1 METMALAAH
10 LGAGNVCEGA
20 AVGMCMDFRFS
31 IPTPLEHFESLVSS
45 DDGFPLLEA
54 AAAVACIEYPQLD
67 TQQVLNEVDQLLGQ
81 LMESRDANSR
91 SALTR
96 LKALNHRFYVDWG
109 FQGNS
114 NDFYA
119 LDNSCLNA
127 VLHRRR
133 GIPVSLAVIW
143 LELASALQLP
153 AHGICF
159 PGHFLLKVSVAE
171 GQIVLDP
178 LSGQSFSSNMLAEM
192 LEPMQKAFH
201 RVDEDDVPLG
211 LYLQAASPRD
221 IIVRMLSNLKEVYRS
236 DKSWAKLI
244 EVQNR
249 LLVLQPS
256 EWTELRDR
264 GLAYAELGV
273 HDRAREDLQQYLNQT
288 GSPADAAHI
297 RAALL
302 DLQRM

>member
-1 METMALAAH
+1 
-10 LGAGNVCEGA
+10 
-20 AVGMCMDFRFS
+20 MDFNFS
-31 IPTPLEHFESLVSS
+31 IPTPLEHFASLVQS
-45 DDGFPLLEA
+45 DDDFPLLEA
-54 AAAVACIEYPQLD
+54 AAALACIEYPQLD
-67 TQQVLNEVDQLLGQ
+67 IQEVVNDVDKLMGQ
-81 LMESRDANSR
+81 LRDSRDAQSR

-96 LKALNHRFYVDWG
+96 LKALNQRFYADWG
-109 FQGNS
+109 FQGNP

-119 LDNSCLNA
+119 PENSCLNA

-133 GIPVSLAVIW
+133 GIPVALAVIW
-143 LELASALQLP
+143 LELAGELQLP

-178 LSGQSFSSNMLAEM
+178 LSGQSFSSTMLAEM

-211 LYLQAASPRD
+211 LYLQAATSRD
-221 IIVRMLSNLKEVYRS
+221 IIVRMLSNLKEIYRS
-236 DKSWAKLI
+236 DKSWAKLV

-249 LLVLQPS
+249 LLIVQPT
-256 EWTELRDR
+256 EWVELRDR

-273 HDRAREDLQQYLNQT
+273 HDRAREDLQQYLNHS
-288 GSPADAAHI
+288 GNPDDAAQI
-297 RAALL
+297 RAALAE
-302 DLQRM
+302 LQ

>member
-1 METMALAAH
+1 
-10 LGAGNVCEGA
+10 
-20 AVGMCMDFRFS
+20 MDFSFS
-31 IPTPLEHFESLVSS
+31 VPTPLEHFASLVQR
-45 DDGFPLLEA
+45 DEDFPLLEA
-54 AAAVACIEYPQLD
+54 AAAIACIEYPQLD
-67 TQQVLNEVDQLLGQ
+67 IQQVVTEVDQLLYRVQ
-81 LMESRDANSR
+81 HSREANSR
-91 SALTR
+91 SALIR
-96 LKALNHRFYVDWG
+96 LKALNQCFYADWG
-109 FQGNS
+109 FRGNP

-119 LDNSCLNA
+119 PDNSCLNA

-143 LELASALQLP
+143 LELAAALQLP

-178 LSGQSFSSNMLAEM
+178 LTGQSFSSGMLAEM

-201 RVDEDDVPLG
+201 RVYEDDVPLG
-211 LYLQAASPRD
+211 LYLQAATPRD
-221 IIVRMLSNLKEVYRS
+221 IVARMLANLKEIYRS

-249 LLVLQPS
+249 LVVLLPTQWS
-256 EWTELRDR
+256 ELRDR

-273 HDRAREDLQQYLNQT
+273 ADRARDDLQQYLNQT
-288 GSPADAAHI
+288 GNPDDAVQI
-297 RAALL
+297 RSALME
-302 DLQRM
+302 LQRM

>member
-1 METMALAAH
+1 MQWL
-10 LGAGNVCEGA
+10 VDVVRKGA
-20 AVGMCMDFRFS
+20 AVGMYMDFNFS
-31 IPTPLEHFESLVSS
+31 IPTPLEHFASLVHS
-45 DDGFPLLEA
+45 DEDFPLLEA
-54 AAAVACIEYPQLD
+54 AAAIACIEYPQLD
-67 TQQVLNEVDQLLGQ
+67 IQQVVNEVDKLLRQLQ
-81 LMESRDANSR
+81 ESHAAESR

-96 LKALNHRFYVDWG
+96 LKLLNQRFYADWG
-109 FQGNS
+109 FQGNP

-119 LDNSCLNA
+119 PDNSCLNA

-133 GIPVSLAVIW
+133 GIPVALAVIW
-143 LELASALQLP
+143 LELAAELQLP

-178 LSGQSFSSNMLAEM
+178 LSGQSFSSAMLAEM

-211 LYLQAASPRD
+211 LYLQAATSRD
-221 IIVRMLSNLKEVYRS
+221 IVARMLANLKEIYRS
-236 DKSWAKLI
+236 DKSWSKLI

-249 LLVLQPS
+249 LVILLPTQWS
-256 EWTELRDR
+256 ELRDR

-273 HDRAREDLQQYLNQT
+273 HERAREDLQQYLNHS
-288 GSPADAAHI
+288 GNPEDAAQI
-297 RAALL
+297 RIALL
-302 DLQRM
+302 ELQKM

>member
-1 METMALAAH
+1 
-10 LGAGNVCEGA
+10 
-20 AVGMCMDFRFS
+20 MDFNFS
-31 IPTPLEHFESLVSS
+31 IPTPLEHFASLVQS
-45 DDGFPLLEA
+45 DDDFPLLEA
-54 AAAVACIEYPQLD
+54 AAALACIEYPQLD
-67 TQQVLNEVDQLLGQ
+67 IQEVVNDVDKLMGQ
-81 LMESRDANSR
+81 LRDSRDAQSR

-96 LKALNHRFYVDWG
+96 LKALNQRFYADWG
-109 FQGNS
+109 FQGNP

-119 LDNSCLNA
+119 PDNSCLNA

-133 GIPVSLAVIW
+133 GIPVALAVIW
-143 LELASALQLP
+143 LELAGELQLP

-178 LSGQSFSSNMLAEM
+178 LSGQSFSSTMLAEM

-211 LYLQAASPRD
+211 LYLQAATSRD
-221 IIVRMLSNLKEVYRS
+221 IIVRMLSNLKEIYRS
-236 DKSWAKLI
+236 DKSWAKLV

-249 LLVLQPS
+249 LLIVQPT
-256 EWTELRDR
+256 EWVELRDR

-273 HDRAREDLQQYLNQT
+273 HDRAREDLQQYLNHS
-288 GSPADAAHI
+288 GNPDDAAQI
-297 RAALL
+297 RAALAE
-302 DLQRM
+302 LQ

>member
-1 METMALAAH
+1 
-10 LGAGNVCEGA
+10 
-20 AVGMCMDFRFS
+20 MDFRFS
-31 IPTPLEHFESLVSS
+31 IPTPLEHFASLVQS
-45 DDGFPLLEA
+45 DDNFPLLEA
-54 AAAVACIEYPQLD
+54 AAAIACVEYPQLD
-67 TQQVLNEVDQLLGQ
+67 IQQVVNEVDQLLGQ
-81 LMESRDANSR
+81 VLESRDAQSR

-96 LKALNHRFYVDWG
+96 LKALNHRFYADWG
-109 FQGNS
+109 FQGNP

-119 LDNSCLNA
+119 PDNSCLNA

-143 LELASALQLP
+143 LELAASLQLP
-153 AHGICF
+153 SHGICF

-178 LSGQSFSSNMLAEM
+178 LTGQSFSSTMLAEM

-211 LYLQAASPRD
+211 LYLQAATSRD
-221 IIVRMLSNLKEVYRS
+221 IVTRMLANLKEIYRS

-249 LLVLQPS
+249 MVILQPT
-256 EWTELRDR
+256 EWRELRDR

-288 GSPADAAHI
+288 GSPDDAAQI

-302 DLQRM
+302 DLQRL

>member
-1 METMALAAH
+1 
-10 LGAGNVCEGA
+10 
-20 AVGMCMDFRFS
+20 MDFSFS
-31 IPTPLEHFESLVSS
+31 VPTPLEHFESLVQS
-45 DDGFPLLEA
+45 DEHFPLLEA

-67 TQQVLNEVDQLLGQ
+67 IQQVVNEVDQLLGQ
-81 LMESRDANSR
+81 LRASRDANSR

-96 LKALNHRFYVDWG
+96 LKALNHHFYADWG
-109 FQGNS
+109 FQGNP

-119 LDNSCLNA
+119 PDNSCLNA

-143 LELASALQLP
+143 LELAAELQLP

-178 LSGQSFSSNMLAEM
+178 LSGQSFSSSMLAEM

-211 LYLQAASPRD
+211 LYLQAASSRD
-221 IIVRMLSNLKEVYRS
+221 ILVRMLANLKEIYRS
-236 DKSWAKLI
+236 DKAWAKLI

-249 LLVLQPS
+249 LVILQPT

-273 HDRAREDLQQYLNQT
+273 HDRAREDLQQYLNQS
-288 GSPADAAHI
+288 GAPEDAAQI

-302 DLQRM
+302 ELQRM

>member
-1 METMALAAH
+1 
-10 LGAGNVCEGA
+10 
-20 AVGMCMDFRFS
+20 MDFNFS
-31 IPTPLEHFESLVSS
+31 IPTPLEHFSSLVQS
-45 DDGFPLLEA
+45 DDDFPLLEA
-54 AAAVACIEYPQLD
+54 AAAIACIEYPQLD
-67 TQQVLNEVDQLLGQ
+67 IQEIVNDVDKLLGQ
-81 LMESRDANSR
+81 LRENRDAQSR

-96 LKALNHRFYVDWG
+96 LKALNQRFYADWG
-109 FQGNS
+109 FQGNP

-119 LDNSCLNA
+119 PDNSCLNA

-133 GIPVSLAVIW
+133 GIPVALAVIW
-143 LELASALQLP
+143 LELAAELQLP

-178 LSGQSFSSNMLAEM
+178 LSGQSFSSAMLAEM

-211 LYLQAASPRD
+211 LYLQAATSRD
-221 IIVRMLSNLKEVYRS
+221 IVVRMLSNLKEIYRS
-236 DKSWAKLI
+236 DKKWAKLV

-249 LLVLQPS
+249 LLIVQPT
-256 EWTELRDR
+256 EWVELRDR

-273 HDRAREDLQQYLNQT
+273 HDRAREDLQEYLNHS
-288 GSPADAAHI
+288 GNPDDAAQI
-297 RAALL
+297 RAALAE
-302 DLQRM
+302 LQ

>member
-1 METMALAAH
+1 MESVQWL
-10 LGAGNVCEGA
+10 VDVVRKGA
-20 AVGMCMDFRFS
+20 AVGMYMDFNFS
-31 IPTPLEHFESLVSS
+31 IPTPLEHFASLVHS
-45 DDGFPLLEA
+45 DEDFPLLEA
-54 AAAVACIEYPQLD
+54 AAAIACIEYPQLD
-67 TQQVLNEVDQLLGQ
+67 IQQVVNEVDKLLRQLQ
-81 LMESRDANSR
+81 ESHAAESR

-96 LKALNHRFYVDWG
+96 LKLLNQRFYADWG
-109 FQGNS
+109 FQGNP

-119 LDNSCLNA
+119 PDNSCLNA

-133 GIPVSLAVIW
+133 GIPVALAVIW
-143 LELASALQLP
+143 LELAAELQLP

-178 LSGQSFSSNMLAEM
+178 LSGQSFSSAMLAEM

-211 LYLQAASPRD
+211 LYLQAATSRD
-221 IIVRMLSNLKEVYRS
+221 IVARMLANLKEIYRS
-236 DKSWAKLI
+236 DKSWSKLI

-249 LLVLQPS
+249 LVILLPTQWS
-256 EWTELRDR
+256 ELRDR

-273 HDRAREDLQQYLNQT
+273 HERAREDLQQYLNHS
-288 GSPADAAHI
+288 GNPEDAAQI
-297 RAALL
+297 RIALL
-302 DLQRM
+302 ELQRM

>member
-1 METMALAAH
+1 
-10 LGAGNVCEGA
+10 
-20 AVGMCMDFRFS
+20 MDFNFS
-31 IPTPLEHFESLVSS
+31 VPTPLEHFASLVQS
-45 DDGFPLLEA
+45 DDDLPLLEA
-54 AAAVACIEYPQLD
+54 AAAIACIEYPQLD
-67 TQQVLNEVDQLLGQ
+67 IQEVVNEVDKLLGQ
-81 LMESRDANSR
+81 LRENRDSGSR

-96 LKALNHRFYVDWG
+96 LKALNQRFYADWG
-109 FQGNS
+109 FQGNP

-119 LDNSCLNA
+119 PDNSCLNA

-143 LELASALQLP
+143 LELAGALQLP

-178 LSGQSFSSNMLAEM
+178 LSGQSFSSTMLAEM

-211 LYLQAASPRD
+211 LYLQASTSRD
-221 IIVRMLSNLKEVYRS
+221 IISRMLSNLKEVYRS
-236 DKSWAKLI
+236 DKSWVKVV

-249 LLVLQPS
+249 LLVLQPT
-256 EWTELRDR
+256 EWVELRDR
-264 GLAYAELGV
+264 GLAYLELGM
-273 HDRAREDLQQYLNQT
+273 HDRAREDLQHYLNQS
-288 GSPADAAHI
+288 GNPEDAAQI

-302 DLQRM
+302 ELQRM

>member
-1 METMALAAH
+1 
-10 LGAGNVCEGA
+10 
-20 AVGMCMDFRFS
+20 MDFNFS
-31 IPTPLEHFESLVSS
+31 VPTPLEHFASLVQS
-45 DDGFPLLEA
+45 DDDFPLLEA
-54 AAAVACIEYPQLD
+54 AAAIACIEYPQLD
-67 TQQVLNEVDQLLGQ
+67 IQEVVNEVDKLLGQ
-81 LMESRDANSR
+81 LRENRDSGSR

-96 LKALNHRFYVDWG
+96 LKALNQRFYADWG
-109 FQGNS
+109 FQGNP

-119 LDNSCLNA
+119 PDNSCLNA

-143 LELASALQLP
+143 LELAGALQLP

-178 LSGQSFSSNMLAEM
+178 LSGQSFSSTMLAEM

-211 LYLQAASPRD
+211 LYLQASTSRD
-221 IIVRMLSNLKEVYRS
+221 IISRMLSNLKEVYRS
-236 DKSWAKLI
+236 DKSWVKVV

-249 LLVLQPS
+249 LLVLQPT
-256 EWTELRDR
+256 EWVELRDR
-264 GLAYAELGV
+264 GLAYLELGM
-273 HDRAREDLQQYLNQT
+273 HDRAREDLQHYLNQS
-288 GSPADAAHI
+288 GNPEDAAQI

-302 DLQRM
+302 ELQRM